1 MAFLQ
6 VSWGFHPAILNQ
18 HELTCQYHLLFTS
31 NSIERTILRKLAESR
46 MSALLLS
53 LFILGLVAFA
63 ALRITQN
70 SPLSPELVNERATAA
85 RALEFA
91 VVAQAAHFTE
101 EVLTGFHERF
111 PALFG
116 LPPIPLSFFLTF
128 NLVWLVIWVA
138 SVSGL
143 RAGSF
148 AALFAAWFLAIAA
161 VLNGIAHPL
170 LAVAANGY
178 FPGLATS
185 PYIGLA
191 GVWLWMQL
199 RTATREVST

>member
-1 MAFLQ
+1 
-6 VSWGFHPAILNQ
+6 
-18 HELTCQYHLLFTS
+18 
-31 NSIERTILRKLAESR
+31 
-46 MSALLLS
+46 MSAVLLS
-53 LFILGLVAFA
+53 LVILVVVAFA
-63 ALRITQN
+63 ALGMTLKR
-70 SPLSPELVNERATAA
+70 PLSAELVNERATAA

-91 VVAQAAHFTE
+91 ALAQAVHFTE
-101 EVLTGFHERF
+101 AAITGFDERF

-116 LPPIPLSFFLTF
+116 LPPMPISFILTF
-128 NLVWLVIWVA
+128 NLVALVIWFS

-143 RAGSF
+143 RSGSS

-161 VLNGIAHPL
+161 VLKGITHPL
-170 LAVAANGY
+170 FAIAANGY

-199 RTATREVST
+199 RTATRKV